1 MGARL
6 RHYRRQAVRP
16 VWEHA
21 SPLGRENPSGGVG
34 KGSRWIFGED
44 SGGENTVYQN
54 VLHEFDAESPDF
66 GAVVESNSFFVGF
79 MFKDWFV
86 IHCRT
91 EALRRAA
98 SGWAHGAIKATSVE
112 IFRGY

>member
-1 MGARL
+1 MERA
-6 RHYRRQAVRP
+6 H
-16 VWEHA
+16 
-21 SPLGRENPSGGVG
+21 GGFLV
-34 KGSRWIFGED
+34 ED
-44 SGGENTVYQN
+44 SGGEDTVYQN

-66 GAVVESNSFFVGF
+66 GAVVESNSFLVGLRVVVLT
-79 MFKDWFV
+79 KSGHVQRLVRNSWN
-86 IHCRT
+86 HRT